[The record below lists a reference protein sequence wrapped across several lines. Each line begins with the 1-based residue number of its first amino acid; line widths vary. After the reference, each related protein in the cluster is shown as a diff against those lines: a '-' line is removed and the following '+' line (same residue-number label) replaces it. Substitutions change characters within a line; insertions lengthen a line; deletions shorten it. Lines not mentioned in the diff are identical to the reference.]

1 MKNINRRQLQRMIL
15 AEMAGMGMG
24 SGRPTMSIDIMMQEL
39 QRIEDQLEEMEV
51 ERQEW
56 IANEERY
63 GVDPVEAAYGFEMEY
78 PDFYDDKEELQSR
91 AYELEEMIEAA
102 GGPTL

>member
-1 MKNINRRQLQRMIL
+1 MKLNRRRLRPMIL
-15 AEMAGMGMG
+15 AEMAGMGAG
-24 SGRPTMSIDIMMQEL
+24 SGQPPMSIDAMMQEL
-39 QRIEDQLEEMEV
+39 QRIEDQLEEMDI

-56 IANEERY
+56 IANEERF
-63 GVDPVEAAYGFEMEY
+63 GVDPIEAAYGFEMEY
-78 PDFYDDKEELQSR
+78 PDYYDDKEELQSR

>member
-1 MKNINRRQLQRMIL
+1 MKLNRKQLRKMIL

-24 SGRPTMSIDIMMQEL
+24 SGRPTMSIDMMMQDL
-39 QRIEDQLEEMEV
+39 RRIEDQLEEMEV

-56 IANEERY
+56 IDNEVRY

-78 PDFYDDKEELQSR
+78 PDFYDDKEELMAR

-102 GGPTL
+102 GGPAL